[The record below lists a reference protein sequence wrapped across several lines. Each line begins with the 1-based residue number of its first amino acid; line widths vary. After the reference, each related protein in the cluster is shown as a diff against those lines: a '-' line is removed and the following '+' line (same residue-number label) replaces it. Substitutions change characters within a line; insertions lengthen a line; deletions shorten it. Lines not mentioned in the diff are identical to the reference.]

1 MVFLTTEGMYAHKI
15 DTKRLESLIRELIPK
30 KLTGLL
36 KVTFD
41 ACDGIIVLDEGT
53 IIDGYEIFN
62 ELLVKDRNGRHIAER
77 YELEPGEIDIYEMQ
91 PEQLRMCLKR
101 LQEEPPQNLQILFN
115 QFSTS
120 RGKVCLN

>member
-1 MVFLTTEGMYAHKI
+1 MAFLTTEGMYAHKI
-15 DTKRLESLIRELIPK
+15 DTRRLESLIRELIPK

-41 ACDGIIVLDEGT
+41 ACDGVIVLDEGA

-62 ELLVKDRNGRHIAER
+62 ELLVKDRNGRHIVER
-77 YELEPGEIDIYEMQ
+77 YELEPGKIDIYEMQ
-91 PEQLRMCLKR
+91 PERLQIFLKK

-120 RGKVCLN
+120 RRKVYLN

>member
-1 MVFLTTEGMYAHKI
+1 MAFLTTEGMYAHKI
-15 DTKRLESLIRELIPK
+15 DTRRLESLIRELIPK

-41 ACDGIIVLDEGT
+41 ACDGVIVLDEGT

-77 YELEPGEIDIYEMQ
+77 YESEPGRIDIYEMQ
-91 PEQLRMCLKR
+91 PERLQMFLKK

-120 RGKVCLN
+120 RRKVCLI